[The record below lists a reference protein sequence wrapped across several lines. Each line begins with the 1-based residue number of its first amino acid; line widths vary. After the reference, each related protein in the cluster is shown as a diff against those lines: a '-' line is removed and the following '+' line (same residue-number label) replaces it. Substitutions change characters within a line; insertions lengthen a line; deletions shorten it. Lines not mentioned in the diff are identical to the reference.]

1 MASRDR
7 SRSLTDSGV
16 LYLLGLLLASPTLA
30 AASGDLLVSGTSGR
44 SDVRWILAKTRSLAD
59 EKLSQASCVQVFSEF
74 RDADGRTLSENLER
88 LGVTGKEYF
97 DRWLVFY
104 DGSGR
109 PSCSEGGRVAFT
121 TPGSRAI
128 FLCSPQLIE
137 TAHRDPGWIAALLI
151 HEELHSLGLGEN
163 PPSSREI
170 TAQVIARCGK

>member
-1 MASRDR
+1 MAGRDR
-7 SRSLTDSGV
+7 SRSLTDSAV
-16 LYLLGLLLASPTLA
+16 LCLLGLLLASPKLA
-30 AASGDLLVSGTSGR
+30 AAPGDPVVSATSGR
-44 SDVRWILAKTRSLAD
+44 SDVRWILANTRRLAD
-59 EKLSQASCVQVFSEF
+59 EKLSRDSCAQVFSDF
-74 RDADGRTLSENLER
+74 RDAGGRTLSANLER
-88 LGVTGKEYF
+88 LGVSGEEYL

-109 PSCSEGGRVAFT
+109 PPCSEGGRVAFT

-128 FLCSPQLIE
+128 FLCSPQLVE
-137 TAHRDPGWIAALLI
+137 TAHRDPGWIAVLLI